1 MRHLLHIIIAALLL
15 LFVTGIAAGG
25 AAVFYTKAPETSPG
39 DTFFRVRPG
48 ESLALIAEQLENR
61 GFIRSKLVLRLYARL
76 MKTDDDLQTGYYSIP
91 SGASMYEIHDILL
104 TGKQYLVQVTIPEG
118 WTMRRIGQLLE
129 EKGILQAQDFL
140 VAAESPELINELGI
154 PADSLQGYLYPDTY
168 RLPLESPA
176 EAVLRHMVT
185 IFFQKLEE
193 EGIRYEDYSPEELH
207 ERIILASIVEREY
220 RIAEEAPLI
229 ASVFLN
235 RLEIRMPLQ
244 SCATVVYV
252 LTEEMDKDHPNFL
265 TYRDLEVSSDFNTYQ
280 NYGLPPAPI
289 CNPGKVALESS
300 FSPAETDF
308 LYFLVED
315 PQSGRHR
322 FTTSLS
328 EHNQAKQLYIKGR

>member
-1 MRHLLHIIIAALLL
+1 MRYLLRFLIAAVLV

-25 AAVFYTKAPETSPG
+25 AAVFYTKAPEDPPG

-48 ESLALIAEQLENR
+48 DSLSLIAEQLENR
-61 GFIRSKLVLRLYARL
+61 GFIRSKLILRLYSRI

-91 SGASMYEIHDILL
+91 SGASMFEIHDILL
-104 TGKQYLVQVTIPEG
+104 TGKQYLVHVTIPEG
-118 WTMRRIGQLLE
+118 FTMRRIGQILE
-129 EKGILQAQDFL
+129 EKGILRASEFL
-140 VAAESPELINELGI
+140 LAAESPELIDELGI

-168 RLPLESPA
+168 RMPLESSA
-176 EAVLRHMVT
+176 GAVLRHMVAT
-185 IFFQKLEE
+185 FFQKLEE
-193 EGIRYEDYSPEELH
+193 GGIQREDYTPEELH
-207 ERIILASIVEREY
+207 ERVILASIVEREY
-220 RIAEEAPLI
+220 RLAEEAPLI

-235 RLEIRMPLQ
+235 RLNIRMPLQ

-252 LTEEMDKDHPNFL
+252 LTEEEERDHPEFL
-265 TYRDLEVSSDFNTYQ
+265 TYRDLEVNSDFNTYQ

-300 FSPAETDF
+300 FSPADTDF

-322 FTTSLS
+322 FTTNLS
-328 EHNQAKQLYIKGR
+328 EHNQAKRLYIKGR